1 MTTKNKK
8 RGQRIIKSAR
18 QRKRK
23 FFQTLTPKQRREY
36 EEAKEKRKNGS
47 YTNYQ
52 FSRKENF
59 VAALVA
65 IGTFAVICGVAYLL
79 YLGIKLVISLVG

>member
-18 QRKRK
+18 RRKCE
-23 FFQTLTPKQRREY
+23 FFRTMTPKQRREY
-36 EEAKEKRKNGS
+36 EDAKKRRKNGS
-47 YTNYQ
+47 CNYQ

-65 IGTFAVICGVAYLL
+65 IGTFAVFCGIVYLL
-79 YLGIKLVISLVG
+79 YLGIKFIIKSGG

>member
-1 MTTKNKK
+1 MKTKNKK

-36 EEAKEKRKNGS
+36 EEAKKKRKNGS

-65 IGTFAVICGVAYLL
+65 IGVFAVICTICYIL
-79 YLGIKLVISLVG
+79 YLVVKFIIKSGG